1 MTSGFWF
8 CIWRTGE
15 SNNWAGETFP
25 NDFLMDPKVYY
36 NIKVVLYLKWNEQL
50 LMVYF
55 EKLMTQLSS

>member
-1 MTSGFWF
+1 MTS
-8 CIWRTGE
+8 GE

-36 NIKVVLYLKWNEQL
+36 NIKDVLYLRWNEQL